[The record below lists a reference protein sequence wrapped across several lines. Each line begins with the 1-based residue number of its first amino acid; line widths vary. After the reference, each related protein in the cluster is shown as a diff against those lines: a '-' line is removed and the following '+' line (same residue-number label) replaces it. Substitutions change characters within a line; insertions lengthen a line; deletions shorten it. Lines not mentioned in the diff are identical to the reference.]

1 MSETDKNRQWLRY
14 FRLVVAVDKDN
25 QQAIDLSEFRCKFR
39 ISQAVI
45 GKPCT
50 AEITVYN
57 VSQETVNRLG
67 IGTNVIEN
75 QGMRVIIEAGYQN
88 HHGIIFQ
95 GVLWWKSVGRES
107 ETETFM
113 RLVAATGDRARQYA
127 VVNVSVAKGA
137 SQREIFDRVVAA
149 MKEKGVDSKQLPKI
163 QFMDSRLPR
172 GKVMFRMATDAMN
185 GIADTN
191 NFDWGYGVDGLVAIP
206 KTPTYDPNEK
216 VIVLNADTGLIGRP
230 TLDED
235 GLDVQALLNPNLE
248 IGAKIQIDNASV
260 QRNNYDTTVSEDA
273 VTKNQAVTDAFLS
286 ADGVYQVISREHV
299 GDTRGEDW
307 YTNLIVVGVNSASR
321 PIAPS
326 VFTYTSN

>member
-95 GVLWWKSVGRES
+95 GDLWWKSVGRES

-137 SQREIFDRVVAA
+137 SQREIFDKVVAA
-149 MKEKGVDSKQLPKI
+149 MKEKGVDSKQIPKI

-172 GKVMFRMATDAMN
+172 KSHVSD
-185 GIADTN
+185 
-191 NFDWGYGVDGLVAIP
+191 GYRRHERYRRY
-206 KTPTYDPNEK
+206 K
-216 VIVLNADTGLIGRP
+216 
-230 TLDED
+230 
-235 GLDVQALLNPNLE
+235 
-248 IGAKIQIDNASV
+248 
-260 QRNNYDTTVSEDA
+260 
-273 VTKNQAVTDAFLS
+273 
-286 ADGVYQVISREHV
+286 
-299 GDTRGEDW
+299 
-307 YTNLIVVGVNSASR
+307 
-321 PIAPS
+321 
-326 VFTYTSN
+326 

>member
-1 MSETDKNRQWLRY
+1 
-14 FRLVVAVDKDN
+14 
-25 QQAIDLSEFRCKFR
+25 
-39 ISQAVI
+39 
-45 GKPCT
+45 
-50 AEITVYN
+50 
-57 VSQETVNRLG
+57 
-67 IGTNVIEN
+67 
-75 QGMRVIIEAGYQN
+75 MRVIIEAGYQN

-95 GVLWWKSVGRES
+95 GDLWWKSVGRES
-107 ETETFM
+107 ETETF
-113 RLVAATGDRARQYA
+113 RPLVAATGDRARQYA

-137 SQREIFDRVVAA
+137 SQREIFDKVLDA
-149 MKEKGVDSKQLPKI
+149 MKEKGVGAKQTVMVP
-163 QFMDSRLPR
+163 FMDSRLPR

>member
-1 MSETDKNRQWLRY
+1 MSETDNNRQWLRY

-95 GVLWWKSVGRES
+95 GDLWWKSFGRES

-113 RLVAATGDRARQYA
+113 RLVAATGDRARQHA

-137 SQREIFDRVVAA
+137 SQREIFDKVVAS
-149 MKEKGVDSKQLPKI
+149 MKEKGVDSKQLPKFNSWI
-163 QFMDSRLPR
+163 PDFPVEKSCFGWLP
-172 GKVMFRMATDAMN
+172 
-185 GIADTN
+185 
-191 NFDWGYGVDGLVAIP
+191 
-206 KTPTYDPNEK
+206 TP
-216 VIVLNADTGLIGRP
+216 
-230 TLDED
+230 
-235 GLDVQALLNPNLE
+235 
-248 IGAKIQIDNASV
+248 
-260 QRNNYDTTVSEDA
+260 
-273 VTKNQAVTDAFLS
+273 
-286 ADGVYQVISREHV
+286 
-299 GDTRGEDW
+299 
-307 YTNLIVVGVNSASR
+307 
-321 PIAPS
+321 
-326 VFTYTSN
+326 